1 MSVAVAAL
9 GLGLWR
15 VRRSPD
21 SCRLDQPDQLL
32 QSFLML
38 LSMLVLTCVL
48 YAVPWTTSKF
58 ADVTAYGVIGGTV
71 AILLIRKSALL

>member
-1 MSVAVAAL
+1 MGSLPAVICAFFTL
-9 GLGLWR
+9 VFRFSGGVIL
-15 VRRSPD
+15 S
-21 SCRLDQPDQLL
+21 RLS

-71 AILLIRKSALL
+71 AILLIRKSTVL